1 MEHAVRTI
9 RISDLFPNPWNTN
22 VVSPENQSKIEESV
36 RRFGM
41 FKPLVVR
48 TLTDGRLEILG
59 GQHRWEAAKALGI
72 EQVEVVDLGQID
84 DKKAKEISLV
94 DNGRYGVD
102 DGLRLSELLRE
113 LGDVEEYLPYSEADL
128 NQIFTAATVD
138 FDSIGMEEESDA
150 ELEKKVEELTRKA
163 PDFQIMRFKVPVAD
177 AQLIKDV
184 IDGIIKLQGL
194 KDSDSLVNAGDAL
207 VFLCGRL
214 KDET

>member
-9 RISDLFPNPWNTN
+9 KISDLFPNPWNTN
-22 VVSPENQSKIEESV
+22 VVSPENQSKIEESIK
-36 RRFGM
+36 RFGM

-48 TLTDGRLEILG
+48 TLDDGRLEILG

-72 EQVEVVDLGQID
+72 EQVEVVDLGKID
-84 DKKAKEISLV
+84 DKRAKEISLV
-94 DNGRYGVD
+94 DNSRYGSD
-102 DGLRLSELLRE
+102 DGLKFSELLRE
-113 LGDVEEYLPYSEADL
+113 LDDVEDYLPYSEADL
-128 NQIFTAATVD
+128 NQIFSAAQVD
-138 FDSIGMEEESDA
+138 FDAIGLDEESDE

-163 PDFQIMRFKVPVAD
+163 PEFQMMRFKVPLAD
-177 AQLIKDV
+177 AGLVKGV
-184 IDGIIKLQGL
+184 IEGIIKLQGL

>member
-9 RISDLFPNPWNTN
+9 KISDLFPNPWNTN
-22 VVSPENQSKIEESV
+22 VVSPENQSKIEESIK
-36 RRFGM
+36 RFGM

-48 TLTDGRLEILG
+48 TLDDGRLEILG

-72 EQVEVVDLGQID
+72 EQVEVVDLGKID
-84 DKKAKEISLV
+84 DKRAKEISLV
-94 DNGRYGVD
+94 DNSRYGSD
-102 DGLRLSELLRE
+102 DGLKFSELLRE
-113 LGDVEEYLPYSEADL
+113 LDDVEDYLPYSEADL
-128 NQIFTAATVD
+128 NQIFSAAQVD
-138 FDSIGMEEESDA
+138 FDAIGLDEESDE

-163 PDFQIMRFKVPVAD
+163 PEFQMMRFKVPLAD
-177 AQLIKDV
+177 AELVKGV

>member
-9 RISDLFPNPWNTN
+9 KISDLFPNPWNTN
-22 VVSPENQSKIEESV
+22 VVSPENQSKIEESIK
-36 RRFGM
+36 RFGM

-48 TLTDGRLEILG
+48 TLDDGRLEILG

-72 EQVEVVDLGQID
+72 EQVEVVDLGKID
-84 DKKAKEISLV
+84 DKRAKEISLV
-94 DNGRYGVD
+94 DNSRYGSD
-102 DGLRLSELLRE
+102 DGLKFSELLRE
-113 LGDVEEYLPYSEADL
+113 LDDVEDYLPYSETDL
-128 NQIFTAATVD
+128 NQIFSAAQVD
-138 FDSIGMEEESDA
+138 FDAIGLNEESDE

-163 PDFQIMRFKVPVAD
+163 PEFQMMRFKVPLAD
-177 AQLIKDV
+177 AELVKGV
-184 IDGIIKLQGL
+184 IEGIIKLQGL

>member
-9 RISDLFPNPWNTN
+9 KISDLFPNPWNTN
-22 VVSPENQSKIEESV
+22 VVSPENQSKIEESIK
-36 RRFGM
+36 RFGM

-48 TLTDGRLEILG
+48 TLDDGRLEILG

-72 EQVEVVDLGQID
+72 EQVEVVDLGKID
-84 DKKAKEISLV
+84 DKRAKEISLV
-94 DNGRYGVD
+94 DNSRYGSD
-102 DGLRLSELLRE
+102 DGLKFSELLRE
-113 LGDVEEYLPYSEADL
+113 LDDVEDYLPYSEADL
-128 NQIFTAATVD
+128 NQIFSAAQVD
-138 FDSIGMEEESDA
+138 FDAIGLDEESDE

-163 PDFQIMRFKVPVAD
+163 PEFQMMRFKVPLAD
-177 AQLIKDV
+177 AELVKGV
-184 IDGIIKLQGL
+184 IEGIIKLQGL

>member
-9 RISDLFPNPWNTN
+9 KISDLFPNPWNTN
-22 VVSPENQSKIEESV
+22 VVSPENQSKIEESIK
-36 RRFGM
+36 RFGM

-48 TLTDGRLEILG
+48 TLDDGRLEILG

-72 EQVEVVDLGQID
+72 EQVEVVDLGKID
-84 DKKAKEISLV
+84 DKRAKEISLV
-94 DNGRYGVD
+94 DNSRYGSD
-102 DGLRLSELLRE
+102 DGLKFSELLRE
-113 LGDVEEYLPYSEADL
+113 LDDVEDYLPYSEADL
-128 NQIFTAATVD
+128 NQIFSAAQVD
-138 FDSIGMEEESDA
+138 FDAIGLDEESDE

-163 PDFQIMRFKVPVAD
+163 PEFQMMRFKVPLAD
-177 AQLIKDV
+177 AELVKGV
-184 IDGIIKLQGL
+184 IEGIIKLRGL